1 MGAAAIMDVVAT
13 STGSARASTNS
24 ARVVDTGVHVEEKNW
39 RLSDAETREWRS

>member
-1 MGAAAIMDVVAT
+1 VGATTVADILT
-13 STGSARASTNS
+13 TRTEFARARTNS